1 MEVLIAIFFVLYLV
15 SHCSC
20 SRIRE
25 AAINLYT
32 FNVMDYGAIGDG
44 LTDDS
49 QVNHFVRLFCL
60 KLNNLFF
67 GEVH

>member
-1 MEVLIAIFFVLYLV
+1 MEVLFAIFFILHFV

-20 SRIRE
+20 NKLQV
-25 AAINLYT
+25 AAKNTNT

-49 QVNHFVRLFCL
+49 QVNIC
-60 KLNNLFF
+60 
-67 GEVH
+67 

>member
-49 QVNHFVRLFCL
+49 QVNHLLDFFV
-60 KLNNLFF
+60 
-67 GEVH
+67 